1 MNSDSLLPALEAI
14 SRDRPDRVLR
24 LRGTVQS
31 SEGAEEVLEVLIF
44 RGFSSCTTHSTDFDP
59 DQSVLPDG
67 AALETAEL
75 LRRSTQSSAGGTAAR
90 AAPCRCADGS
100 RGLGLNEPGSHQLHL
115 PPSALNP

>member
-1 MNSDSLLPALEAI
+1 MPALEAI

-31 SEGAEEVLEVLIF
+31 SEGAEDVLEVLIF
-44 RGFSSCTTHSTDFDP
+44 RGFSSCTTHPTDFDP

-75 LRRSTQSSAGGTAAR
+75 LRG
-90 AAPCRCADGS
+90 P
-100 RGLGLNEPGSHQLHL
+100 
-115 PPSALNP
+115 LNPQQEERLLGPLPVAALMDREVWA